1 MRTAVMIDDF
11 LNEMLFNVEL
21 LKNKSLTGISSKG
34 RIDLYDYAPQTSAG
48 DGLEDNPGNP
58 T

>member
-1 MRTAVMIDDF
+1 MIDDF
-11 LNEMLFNVEL
+11 LKKLFFNVEL

>member
-1 MRTAVMIDDF
+1 MAAMIDEF
-11 LNEMLFNVEL
+11 LNKLFFNVEL
-21 LKNKSLTGISSKG
+21 LKSKSLTGISSKG